1 MGVRAASSLGVEDA
15 AAAAAAGVN
24 GLGVVG
30 CLGGGVLVISPKGF
44 RIPVAIMM
52 IISIHLAFPDVLAVH
67 ATSQRLLSRKCI
79 SLLSDL

>member
-1 MGVRAASSLGVEDA
+1 MSSLRFAMGVRAASSLGVEDA

-44 RIPVAIMM
+44 RMPVV
-52 IISIHLAFPDVLAVH
+52 SR
-67 ATSQRLLSRKCI
+67 RLVW
-79 SLLSDL
+79 